1 MDWAELVK
9 FYVEI
14 GILGLCGV
22 LTVMIAYL
30 GFKRSQD
37 DNKKK
42 DKRLEKIKINQMIGL
57 ILC

>member
-30 GFKRSQD
+30 GFKRSRE
-37 DNKKK
+37 DNKDK
-42 DKRLEKIKINQMIGL
+42 DKK
-57 ILC
+57 